1 MFESEASAH
10 PLIALDLS
18 ASGFKGIINLSN
30 KCKVK
35 SVEYLDI
42 TWKPLAKKDTDT
54 FSISSIKNWPYTA
67 LLVGTLDQD

>member
-1 MFESEASAH
+1 MFELEVLAH
-10 PLIALDLS
+10 PLTALDPS
-18 ASGFKGIINLSN
+18 VSGSKGIINLSN

-54 FSISSIKNWPYTA
+54 FSVSSIKNWPYTA